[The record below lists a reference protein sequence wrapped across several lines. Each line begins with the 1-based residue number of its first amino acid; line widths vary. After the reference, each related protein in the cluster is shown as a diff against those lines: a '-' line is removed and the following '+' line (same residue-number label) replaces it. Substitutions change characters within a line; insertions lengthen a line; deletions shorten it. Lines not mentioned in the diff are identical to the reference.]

1 MPINS
6 KGVYIIMKKKMVL
19 AVAIVAVIVCMT
31 IAFTACNTGNND
43 GILFGSELLRL
54 TAQVDILQNLDTGT
68 ADIGI
73 MDSVMAGHYL
83 THGSYVG
90 KIAALN
96 LFTFPAE
103 EYGIGAKKGNDA
115 LIGKINEALIVLAG
129 NGTFASI
136 ATEYGLQNEVLVD
149 LDTVN
154 PNASATDNSWNA
166 IAQSGSLVIGYTV
179 FEPIAY
185 PENGEL
191 TGFDVELAE
200 AVVAYLNDAYG
211 SNVEIEWI
219 EIDWSTKQTQL
230 ENGTLDLVWNGM
242 TLTDEVKNGMSTT
255 VPYLAN
261 RQTLIIRSE
270 DAEKYADMR
279 SFFINAKDAVVAVE
293 NGSAADLLMT
303 IE

>member
-1 MPINS
+1 
-6 KGVYIIMKKKMVL
+6 MKKKIVIAAVTVALVL
-19 AVAIVAVIVCMT
+19 SM
-31 IAFTACNTGNND
+31 AFVFAACGNGGED
-43 GILFGSELLRL
+43 SGILFGKELLPL
-54 TAQVDILQNLDTGT
+54 TAQVDILQNLETGS

-90 KIAALN
+90 KIASLD

-115 LIGKINEALIVLAG
+115 LVGKVNEALIALAAD
-129 NGTFASI
+129 GTFGTI

-149 LDTVN
+149 ADTTN
-154 PNASATDNSWNA
+154 PKADAADDSWNSVVE
-166 IAQSGSLVIGYTV
+166 SGKLVIGYTV

-185 PENGEL
+185 LEGTEL
-191 TGFDVELAE
+191 TGFDVKLAE
-200 AVVAYLNDAYG
+200 AVVDYLNETYG
-211 SNVEIEWI
+211 SAVEIEWV

-242 TLTDEVKNGMSTT
+242 TLTDEVMNGMSTT

-261 RQTLIIRSE
+261 RQTLIIRSA
-270 DAEKYADMR
+270 DAEKYGDMR
-279 SFFINAKDAVVAVE
+279 SFFIAAKDAVVAVE
-293 NGSAADLLMT
+293 SGSAADLLMN

>member
-1 MPINS
+1 
-6 KGVYIIMKKKMVL
+6 MKKKIVIAAVTVALVL
-19 AVAIVAVIVCMT
+19 SM
-31 IAFTACNTGNND
+31 AFVFAACGNGGED
-43 GILFGSELLRL
+43 SGILFGKELLPL
-54 TAQVDILQNLDTGT
+54 TAQVDILQNLETGS

-90 KIAALN
+90 KIASLD

-115 LIGKINEALIVLAG
+115 LVGKVNEALIALAE
-129 NGTFASI
+129 NGTFATI
-136 ATEYGLQNEVLVD
+136 AVEYGLQKEVLVD
-149 LDTVN
+149 RDAAN
-154 PNASATDNSWNA
+154 PKADATDDSWNKVVED
-166 IAQSGSLVIGYTV
+166 GKLVIGYTV
-179 FEPIAY
+179 FAPIAY
-185 PENGEL
+185 MEDNKL
-191 TGFDVELAE
+191 TGFDVNLAE
-200 AVVAYLNDAYG
+200 AVVDYLNKAYG
-211 SNVEIEWI
+211 SAVEIEWV

-242 TLTDEVKNGMSTT
+242 TLTDEVMNGMSTT

-270 DAEKYADMR
+270 DAEKYGDMR
-279 SFFINAKDAVVAVE
+279 SFFIAAKDAVVAVE
-293 NGSAADLLMT
+293 SGSAADLLMN